1 MQDGLL
7 QFVSLVDPNCP
18 ASEPHDW
25 MPRLSNVFA
34 SWMELGFTQ
43 LRRLF
48 VRCELDFE
56 ARKWAATCPILFGL
70 SM

>member
-1 MQDGLL
+1 
-7 QFVSLVDPNCP
+7 
-18 ASEPHDW
+18 
-25 MPRLSNVFA
+25 MPRLPNVFA

-48 VRCELDFE
+48 VLCELDFE